1 MLNTIVH
8 TANVLH
14 NAFGWLMNEIVQDVP
29 EPIAVCEFDCRKTQ
43 CTFAEWASCERR
55 LKKAAGELMPPSRST
70 VTQYPCSHLQ

>member
-8 TANVLH
+8 TADVLH

-55 LKKAAGELMPPSRST
+55 LKKAGGELMPPSRST